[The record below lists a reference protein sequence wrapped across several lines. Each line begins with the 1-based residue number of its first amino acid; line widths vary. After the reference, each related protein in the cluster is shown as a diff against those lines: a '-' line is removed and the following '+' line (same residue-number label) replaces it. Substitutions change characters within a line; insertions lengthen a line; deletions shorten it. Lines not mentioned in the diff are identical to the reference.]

1 MIEGALRRAFVAVVP
16 PPPVLDTIAALVP
29 HDPDRH
35 SARRMRWTRRAQW
48 HVTVEF
54 LGRVDDAAAL
64 AGALRDATAT
74 LAPFTLRLRGAGAFP
89 EPKRSEV
96 FWLGV
101 DDPDGGLRR
110 AHTTVVETARACGV
124 RVVPPAF
131 TPHLTLAYLRKRTDL
146 RPDVAALDGVAVG
159 EAWSVGALALLE
171 SDPSR
176 RETPSGP
183 YHLVAPLPLGG

>member
-1 MIEGALRRAFVAVVP
+1 VIEGALRRAFVAVVP

-29 HDPDRH
+29 HDPDRRGV
-35 SARRMRWTRRAQW
+35 RRMRWTRRAQW

-110 AHTTVVETARACGV
+110 AHTTVVDAARACGV

-146 RPDVAALDGVAVG
+146 RPDVTALDGVAVG

>member
-1 MIEGALRRAFVAVVP
+1 MIEGALRRAFVAVLP
-16 PPPVLDTIAALVP
+16 PPPVIDTIAALVP
-29 HDPDRH
+29 HDPARRD
-35 SARRMRWTRRAQW
+35 ARRMRWTHRDRW

-54 LGRVDDAAAL
+54 LGRVDDGAAL
-64 AGALRDATAT
+64 AAALRDAVVA
-74 LAPFTLRLRGAGAFP
+74 LPPFALRLRGAGAFP

-110 AHTTVVETARACGV
+110 AHAAVVGAARDCGV
-124 RVVPPAF
+124 RVVPPPF
-131 TPHLTLAYLRKRTDL
+131 TPHLTLAYLRRRTDL

-159 EAWSVGALALLE
+159 EAWMVGALALLE

-183 YHLVAPLPLGG
+183 YHLVTPLPLGG